1 MPRNLEQIGVIIV
14 KKNIDY
20 AIKKKSDYL
29 IWLFSRHSRTRD
41 DSSVMYVLSDVPL
54 NPVMPL
60 AKIVNKQ
67 LINNNNVNKCEIYS

>member
-1 MPRNLEQIGVIIV
+1 MPRNFGRNEVKIV
-14 KKNIDY
+14 VRLLDIQSQKKNH
-20 AIKKKSDYL
+20 L
-29 IWLFSRHSRTRD
+29 IWFFSRHSRTRE
-41 DSSVMYVLSDVPL
+41 DSSAMYVLSDVPL